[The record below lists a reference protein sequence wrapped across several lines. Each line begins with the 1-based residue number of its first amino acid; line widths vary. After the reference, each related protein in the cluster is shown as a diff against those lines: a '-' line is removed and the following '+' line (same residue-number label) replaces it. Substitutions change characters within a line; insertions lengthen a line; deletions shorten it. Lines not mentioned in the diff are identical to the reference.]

1 MDESKVKLV
10 VSKFGKDSLKKEDI
24 ERGIGVPVYKMI
36 QEDQKNS
43 MAASNQG
50 IPVVTLAPTSKMSKS
65 IEELANELD
74 GVEVK
79 KEKKALFGPKKEKA
93 PKAKRVKK
101 AKKAKAPRKSLFK
114 KGKSK

>member
-1 MDESKVKLV
+1 
-10 VSKFGKDSLKKEDI
+10 
-24 ERGIGVPVYKMI
+24 
-36 QEDQKNS
+36 

-65 IEELANELD
+65 IEELALELD
-74 GVEVK
+74 GVEVE
-79 KEKKALFGPKKEKA
+79 KEKKTLFAPKKEKA

-101 AKKAKAPRKSLFK
+101 VKKAKKEKAPRKSFFK